1 MNLHNFVSSP
11 KSFMLNL
18 AFIITRNLNTH
29 IFRYVLENKSYYIF
43 LQIGCIFYNTLSRVC
58 HYYNDLMI

>member
-1 MNLHNFVSSP
+1 
-11 KSFMLNL
+11 MLNL